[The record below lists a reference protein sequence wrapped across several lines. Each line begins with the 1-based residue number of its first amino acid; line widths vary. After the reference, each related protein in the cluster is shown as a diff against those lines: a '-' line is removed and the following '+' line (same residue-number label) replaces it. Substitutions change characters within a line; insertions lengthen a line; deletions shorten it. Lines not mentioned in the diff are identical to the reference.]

1 MNPRSLYSYSLKDL
15 FEIASKAHA
24 SGMMTGNEGRD
35 WLDLHPLDGLDEL
48 VLLENYLPRDR
59 LGDQKKLK
67 EGDGSSN
74 EDA

>member
-1 MNPRSLYSYSLKDL
+1 MR
-15 FEIASKAHA
+15 EIATIVKECHA
-24 SGMMTGNEGRD
+24 AGLITGNEGRG
-35 WLDLHPLDGLDEL
+35 WLGYERMEGLDEL

-67 EGDGSSN
+67 GGDETST

>member
-1 MNPRSLYSYSLKDL
+1 
-15 FEIASKAHA
+15 
-24 SGMMTGNEGRD
+24 MMTGNEGRD